1 MSRPVRS
8 PTRGQSE
15 TLAALLILAIVM
27 IGISVVLVA
36 GGQGLDSSSQ
46 TVHAE
51 QTQRSL
57 VDLASNIDEITHGS
71 SSSQSAELDLDLG
84 GNQGNV
90 AVRESAGSLE
100 VTTGGA
106 TIYNNELGAVVYTN
120 EDLTI
125 AYQAGGVWRHDGGGT
140 IMVSAPGLSDRGSAP
155 STLTVPIIQVTG
167 DATLTQ
173 RAAFEKEATNPLYPP
188 KEVAASDTIN
198 IRIESQF
205 ADAWATFFIESLD
218 IDESDVTV
226 SNGGTVV
233 EAQYASSEEAYFHV
247 THYRVDITDG

>member
-1 MSRPVRS
+1 MSSPVR
-8 PTRGQSE
+8 PATRGQSE

-27 IGISVVLVA
+27 IGISAVLVA

-46 TVHAE
+46 AVHVE

-71 SSSQSAELDLDLG
+71 SSSQSAKLDLDLG
-84 GNQGNV
+84 GNQGDV
-90 AVRESAGSLE
+90 TVRESAGSLQI
-100 VTTGGA
+100 TTGG
-106 TIYNNELGAVVYTN
+106 TTVYDDDIGAVVYSN
-120 EDLTI
+120 DDLTI
-125 AYQAGGVWRHDGGGT
+125 AYQAGGVRRHDGEGT
-140 IMVSAPGLSDRGSAP
+140 TMVSEPGLSDRGSAP
-155 STLTVPIIQVTG
+155 STLTFPIIQVTG

-173 RAAFEKEATNPLYPP
+173 RAAFQKQATNSLYPS
-188 KEVAASDTIN
+188 KQVATGDTIN

-205 ADAWATFFIESLD
+205 ADAWATYFIESLD

-247 THYRVDITDG
+247 THYQVEITDG